1 MFILMRTFILFF
13 FLIYSCSVSA
23 QTFMNLHLSNGFVMQ
38 YQLSAID
45 SITYSTSVV
54 GCSGGP
60 STLTDIDGNIYHVIT
75 IGNQCWMK
83 ENLKTTHYK
92 NGTFIPNGFNNAAWA
107 GLGFGAYAE
116 VNNYIANTAVFGKL
130 YNWYAVNDIAGLCPA
145 NWHVPSDSEW
155 NQLVKFIDPF
165 ADTTCISCSQ
175 SPTAGG
181 AMKEIGLSHWTGS
194 NIGATNTS
202 GFTALPAGMRESAG
216 TYGAWFGY
224 LGYWWTSSSASSTTG
239 YYRNLDASNSSV
251 YRYSNTKT
259 TGMAVRCV
267 KD

>member
-1 MFILMRTFILFF
+1 MRTFILFF

-23 QTFMNLHLSNGFVMQ
+23 QTFMNLHLSNGSVMQ

-116 VNNYIANTAVFGKL
+116 VNNDIANTAVFGKL
-130 YNWYAVNDIAGLCPA
+130 YN
-145 NWHVPSDSEW
+145 
-155 NQLVKFIDPF
+155 
-165 ADTTCISCSQ
+165 
-175 SPTAGG
+175 
-181 AMKEIGLSHWTGS
+181 
-194 NIGATNTS
+194 
-202 GFTALPAGMRESAG
+202 
-216 TYGAWFGY
+216 
-224 LGYWWTSSSASSTTG
+224 
-239 YYRNLDASNSSV
+239 
-251 YRYSNTKT
+251 
-259 TGMAVRCV
+259 
-267 KD
+267 